1 VPIAPL
7 PGLQDGF
14 DVQVS
19 ESTEKWTEVTL
30 EDGTILRVKASVIGA
45 VRADGKWDQQG
56 NPIYALKTQ
65 IVANIVNVPDR
76 LRRPAGTAGQVQ

>member
-1 VPIAPL
+1 MIVSADKE
-7 PGLQDGF
+7 GRTAYTRKT
-14 DVQVS
+14 S
-19 ESTEKWTEVTL
+19 ESANRAASWIA
-30 EDGTILRVKASVIGA
+30 GWLRVKASVIGA